1 DWETAWAEQLAQR
14 ERHLSKNGNLST
26 LKRGSEGNV
35 STATH
40 SIHRYIELALVADQR
55 FMEYW
60 RGTDFE
66 LYLLTLLN
74 MVADLYHDASIGNLI
89 DVVVVR
95 MIYLIAEAEENLH
108 ITSNADADII
118 TFSEW
123 AYSINSPH
131 TDHPSHFDIAVL
143 ISRRDF
149 CKGGIQCGLAGIA
162 HVAVA
167 CDPTKAAAL
176 VEDRGLIAGIT
187 ITHEVG
193 HVIGA
198 LHDELE
204 TTGCPP
210 IDTDGSSF
218 IMAPLTRLYSLRWS
232 ICSRQTITIFL
243 NSPRSD
249 CLINDPKDRPIKYQ
263 YPNMLPGAM
272 YGSNFQCHMIAP
284 TSVTCDLGG
293 FLTCDILW
301 CDTGSRCFSRNS
313 PPAEGTRCGPNKW
326 CIRKKCVPM
335 GSRPSAINGGW
346 GNWRPSGLCS
356 RTCGGGVHITER
368 ECDNPRPSNGG
379 RYCLGERRRID
390 ICNVQ
395 PCDPSRP
402 SFRASQCSEHD
413 FQNSL
418 KDGLRHTWHPVIKDD
433 LEACM
438 LYCINEYKKLFQMG
452 LIKDGTPCKSG
463 TNNMCISGRCRK
475 VGCDWVLDSGAI
487 EDRCHICQG
496 DGTQCTVI
504 EGDYNETKGYG
515 YAKVVTIP
523 KSAKGIKV
531 FERGPSQNSLA
542 VKLEHYDDYCLN
554 GDLLIYK
561 GPESKQEEIE
571 IKGPIHDDIQIQ

>member
-1 DWETAWAEQLAQR
+1 LRFKRATDEQCHYRGFIRGHPNSRAALSLCDGVVYDWETAWAEQLAQR

-272 YGSNFQCHMIAP
+272 YGSDFQCHMIAP

-463 TNNMCISGRCRK
+463 TNNMCISGRCR
-475 VGCDWVLDSGAI
+475 
-487 EDRCHICQG
+487 
-496 DGTQCTVI
+496 
-504 EGDYNETKGYG
+504 
-515 YAKVVTIP
+515 
-523 KSAKGIKV
+523 
-531 FERGPSQNSLA
+531 
-542 VKLEHYDDYCLN
+542 
-554 GDLLIYK
+554 
-561 GPESKQEEIE
+561 
-571 IKGPIHDDIQIQ
+571 